1 MNKRKFTNICLCSD
15 KNKES
20 EREREREGVLRRCFL
35 TLPYK
40 NKKMSNLIIFKT
52 DKTLE
57 YTRNHNKT

>member
-15 KNKES
+15 KNKERK
-20 EREREREGVLRRCFL
+20 RERAFSDVAFSHFRIK
-35 TLPYK
+35 T
-40 NKKMSNLIIFKT
+40 KKMSNLIIFKT